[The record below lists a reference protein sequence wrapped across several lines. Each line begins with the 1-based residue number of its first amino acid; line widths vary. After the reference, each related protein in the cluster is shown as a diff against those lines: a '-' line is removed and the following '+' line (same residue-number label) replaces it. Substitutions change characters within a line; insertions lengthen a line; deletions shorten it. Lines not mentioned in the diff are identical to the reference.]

1 MDESTRQVVLNLC
14 REGTIE
20 ENSSEPSDAS
30 REDQESKNTAS
41 GENLNE
47 SGSAQVGYIRIFKRM
62 IKNFFL
68 IIFYMKLKLKKFLCR
83 Y

>member
-20 ENSSEPSDAS
+20 ENSSETSDAS

-41 GENLNE
+41 GVHEPDP
-47 SGSAQVGYIRIFKRM
+47 AQVGNIRIFKSS
-62 IKNFFL
+62 
-68 IIFYMKLKLKKFLCR
+68 LC
-83 Y
+83 